1 MSISRSVEGQMK
13 KVWYKYLYSATQ
25 KENVPFVREWMELEV
40 IVLSKMSWT
49 LGAPPCLCWDLGWLD
64 LVLVL
69 CMLSKL
75 L

>member
-1 MSISRSVEGQMK
+1 M
-13 KVWYKYLYSATQ
+13 
-25 KENVPFVREWMELEV
+25 PFVRGWMELEV
-40 IVLSKMSWT
+40 IVLSKMSHT

-69 CMLSKL
+69 CVLSKL